1 MSKKK
6 SKTKA
11 RRTGRKKRVAKI
23 IRERV
28 KNMPKPIREKVQLQ
42 AQTAEDIDVIE
53 PARGDPIV
61 RVRGKTIG
69 AWVDI

>member
-6 SKTKA
+6 SKTKT
-11 RRTGRKKRVAKI
+11 RRTGRKKRAAKI

-28 KNMPKPIREKVQLQ
+28 KNMPKPIGEKVQLQ

>member
-1 MSKKK
+1 MSRK
-6 SKTKA
+6 KTKTKT
-11 RRTGRKKRVAKI
+11 RRTGRKKGAKI
-23 IRERV
+23 IRDRV

-42 AQTAEDIDVIE
+42 AETPEDIDVIE

-61 RVRGKTIG
+61 RVKGKTIG